1 MKNTKRMAV
10 LVVLGLLSMMFTS
23 CKALIGNG
31 DMTVLYIIANVVI
44 AAGFFALDLFV
55 DGWIKRE
62 YFPHKKKEEVGIIK
76 IWYYGLSEI
85 VIVIF
90 MFLFRPFACFNLI
103 ALIALLALFTTD
115 KLLTIKSLRKV
126 IEKKNEHNSYEAGV
140 QELQSNSEND
150 SSK

>member
-1 MKNTKRMAV
+1 MAV
-10 LVVLGLLSMMFTS
+10 LVALGLLSMMFTS

-55 DGWIKRE
+55 DGWIKGE

-103 ALIALLALFTTD
+103 ALIALLALFATD
-115 KLLTIKSLRKV
+115 KLSTIKSLRKV
-126 IEKKNEHNSYEAGV
+126 IEKKNEYNSYEAGV

-150 SSK
+150 LSK